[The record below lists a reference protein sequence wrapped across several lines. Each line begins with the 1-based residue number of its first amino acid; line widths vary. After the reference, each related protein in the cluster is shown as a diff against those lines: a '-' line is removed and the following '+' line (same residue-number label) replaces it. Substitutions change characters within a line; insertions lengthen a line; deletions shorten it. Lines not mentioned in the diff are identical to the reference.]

1 MSFDFEN
8 HGPPHLK
15 LWSEIKG
22 ILLNV
27 KLTQRKLIKNIDD
40 DSFLFMFKSAIDYL
54 LLDCLA
60 VVQFAEDL
68 YKIKLGQ
75 YVVKVLEARN
85 NHKKAVYL

>member
-1 MSFDFEN
+1 
-8 HGPPHLK
+8 
-15 LWSEIKG
+15 
-22 ILLNV
+22 
-27 KLTQRKLIKNIDD
+27 
-40 DSFLFMFKSAIDYL
+40 MFKSAIDYL

-75 YVVKVLEARN
+75 YVVKFLEARN